1 MKKIYKLMIIL
12 LVAFITFGSCSED
25 WLEVE
30 LVGTELFGNELI
42 DTDEEAFAVLCG
54 AYDMLQN
61 QYVWGWASSY
71 LIANLA
77 SDDARV
83 VGGGTGDQPGYW
95 DIDRFETNSENGM
108 LNSIW
113 RSNYYGIYRANIVIN
128 ELSLESANLSLYQA
142 EAKFLRAYYYF
153 DLVRYFGEVVFYT
166 ENLAPSEYA
175 SQQNTPIETI
185 YGQIEQDLL
194 EAIPVLPLKSA
205 QSNINKTRVT
215 KGAAQALLG
224 KVYLYQEK
232 FTESANIFEEVIASG
247 EYELTPEY
255 DSIWKKTEEYG
266 IESVFEVPYGIHIH
280 GDPWSY
286 GRQGEG
292 NVIVQLTGPRDV
304 GIDGLI
310 NSGWGFDMVDQSL
323 VNAFDAQGDDVRR
336 DATTF
341 NESLFEDINGTPFP
355 ETSQNQDYTGWFQ
368 KKRTTWTAYFN
379 NSQGYDGFW
388 SWETNERIIRF
399 ADVLLMAAEA
409 HNRKPSPNDTQ
420 ALNYVNLVRARA
432 GLGDISSTG
441 SALLDDIKLE
451 RRLELSFEGGH
462 RYFDLIRWGDA
473 PSVLGPLGF
482 KAGTHEV
489 FPIPASE
496 IGKSGLRQNSGY

>member
-1 MKKIYKLMIIL
+1 MKQSYKILIAI
-12 LVAFITFGSCSED
+12 VAVLITFGSCSED
-25 WLEVE
+25 WLEIE
-30 LVGTELFGNELI
+30 LVGTELFGDELI
-42 DTDEEAFAVLCG
+42 DTEEEAFAVLSG

-128 ELSLESANLSLYQA
+128 ELSLESTTMSLYRA

-175 SQQNTPIETI
+175 SQKNTPVATI
-185 YGQIEQDLL
+185 YAQIEQDLL
-194 EAIPVLPLKSA
+194 DAIPALPLKSN
-205 QSNINKTRVT
+205 QTRINRTRAT
-215 KGAAQALLG
+215 KGAAQSLLG
-224 KVYLYQEK
+224 KVYLYQQKYAE
-232 FTESANIFEEVIASG
+232 AGAILDEVISSG
-247 EYELTPEY
+247 EYDLTTEY

-280 GDPWSY
+280 GDPWSN

-292 NVIVQLTGPRDV
+292 NVTVQLTGPRDV
-304 GIDGLI
+304 GVDGLI

-323 VNAFDAQGDDVRR
+323 VDAFNAQGDVVRR

-341 NESLFEDINGTPFP
+341 NESLFEEVNGSPFP
-355 ETSQNQDYTGWFQ
+355 ETSKNQDYTGWFQ
-368 KKRTTWTAYFN
+368 RKRTTWTAYFN

-409 HNRKPSPNDTQ
+409 HNKKTSPDDTK
-420 ALNYVNLVRARA
+420 ALNYVNRVRTRV
-432 GLGDISSTG
+432 GLSDLSSSGNT
-441 SALLDDIKLE
+441 LFEDIKAE

-473 PSVLGPLGF
+473 PIVLGPLGF
-482 KAGTHEV
+482 KSGTNEV

-496 IGKSGLRQNSGY
+496 IGKSGLKQNSGY